1 MITMKKSILFVAT
14 LLGFAIS
21 ATVVDAGTASA
32 QVRIEVSCLAYGP
45 DGRYAGTI
53 GGAGTGADDAEAM
66 RNAVRDA
73 ESFAASLGALARN
86 CEIKR

>member
-1 MITMKKSILFVAT
+1 MKKSIIFVAA
-14 LLGFAIS
+14 LLGFAIP
-21 ATVVDAGTASA
+21 ALAVGAGIASA

-53 GGAGTGADDAEAM
+53 GGAGTGANDAEAM

-73 ESFAASLGALARN
+73 ENFATSLGALARN

>member
-1 MITMKKSILFVAT
+1 MKKVIVFSTT
-14 LLGFAIS
+14 LLGLALPALTIG
-21 ATVVDAGTASA
+21 AGTASA
-32 QVRIEVSCLAYGP
+32 QVRIEVSCLAYSP

-66 RNAVRDA
+66 RNAVHDA
-73 ESFAASLGALARN
+73 ENFAVSLGARARN

>member
-1 MITMKKSILFVAT
+1 MIPMKKFIVLFAT
-14 LLGFAIS
+14 LLGFALPAS
-21 ATVVDAGTASA
+21 AIGAGTASA
-32 QVRIEVSCLAYGP
+32 QVRIEVSCLAYSP

-73 ESFAASLGALARN
+73 ENFAASLGAVARN

>member
-1 MITMKKSILFVAT
+1 MKKVIVFAAA
-14 LLGFAIS
+14 LLGFTIPAL
-21 ATVVDAGTASA
+21 AVGAGTASA

-53 GGAGTGADDAEAM
+53 GGAGTGADAAEAM